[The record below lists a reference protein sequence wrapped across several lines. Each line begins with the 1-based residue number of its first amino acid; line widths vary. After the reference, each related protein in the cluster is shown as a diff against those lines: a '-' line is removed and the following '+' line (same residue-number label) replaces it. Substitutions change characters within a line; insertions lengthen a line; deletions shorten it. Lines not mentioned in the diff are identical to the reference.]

1 MRADSKSLVSYADG
15 RRRRKTPWTAA
26 EALRFRGGG
35 EEKNMDK
42 TAVFVLHAKFTQKT
56 MWVREG
62 GR

>member
-1 MRADSKSLVSYADG
+1 MRTDSNRLVSYADG

-26 EALRFRGGG
+26 EALRSEAVR
-35 EEKNMDK
+35 EEKSMDK
-42 TAVFVLHAKFTQKT
+42 TAVFVLNAKFTQKT